1 MYELRNG
8 SRRIARALRDV
19 QYDDTVIANLTRI
32 LNYATPDQ
40 LREDIR
46 ALDDYLDVIRQKE
59 QDEE

>member
-46 ALDDYLDVIRQKE
+46 ALDDRLDMIDQQE
-59 QDEE
+59 HED

>member
-1 MYELRNG
+1 MYELRSG
-8 SRRIARALRDV
+8 SKRIVRALRDV

-32 LNYATPDQ
+32 LNYVTPDQ

-46 ALDDYLDVIRQKE
+46 ALDDYMDMIQQKE